1 VVARREE
8 GRKKEVSRWRGAA
21 AVPDEAAADE
31 AAEAVEKGAAEEDAA
46 KDAAA
51 AVAIA
56 AAAAGAAAGATGVGK
71 AATAGSARSVGTG
84 VESRGVESRGVESRG
99 VESIGS
105 GVGIGMHG
113 NDIGGV
119 GTYGFAGSAVG
130 ARPRSG
136 CTDQTRTTPSSLP
149 LTSQSPVQERR
160 AQSRQQISSVPAPIG
175 SKTSKEASSRSAA
188 LPFALCHPPASVP
201 ASAPD
206 DSPGR
211 TALERSTSGGWL
223 GVATSHR

>member
-1 VVARREE
+1 MVARREE
-8 GRKKEVSRWRGAA
+8 GRKKAVSRWRGAA
-21 AVPDEAAADE
+21 AVPDEAADE
-31 AAEAVEKGAAEEDAA
+31 AAVAVEKDAAEEEAA
-46 KDAAA
+46 EDAAA
-51 AVAIA
+51 AVAVA
-56 AAAAGAAAGATGVGK
+56 AADAGATGVGK
-71 AATAGSARSVGTG
+71 AAAAGSARSVGTG
-84 VESRGVESRGVESRG
+84 VESRGVESS
-99 VESIGS
+99 GS
-105 GVGIGMHG
+105 GVGVGMKG
-113 NDIGGV
+113 NDIGSV
-119 GTYGFAGSAVG
+119 GTHGFAGSAVG

-160 AQSRQQISSVPAPIG
+160 AQSRQQISSVPEPLG
-175 SKTSKEASSRSAA
+175 SKEASSRSAA
-188 LPFALCHPPASVP
+188 LPGALGHPPASVP